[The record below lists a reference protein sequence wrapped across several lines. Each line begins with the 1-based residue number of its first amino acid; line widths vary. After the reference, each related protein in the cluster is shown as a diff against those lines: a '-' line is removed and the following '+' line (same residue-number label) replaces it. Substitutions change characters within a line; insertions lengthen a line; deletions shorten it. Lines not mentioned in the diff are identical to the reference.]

1 RHTRSK
7 RDWSSDVCSSDLY
20 VGELHHLPEGQKFL
34 SITCTSLRRI
44 ERDAKLWELWQLM
57 PVGNSFL
64 STWGF
69 GVSQVDFVTLRSLGL
84 ATIGR
89 EPAVHLGAPAPGEWR
104 ACEGPKG
111 SFSEPEG

>member
-1 RHTRSK
+1 M
-7 RDWSSDVCSSDLY
+7 
-20 VGELHHLPEGQKFL
+20 PEGQKFL
-34 SITCTSLRRI
+34 SITCMPLRGG
-44 ERDAKLWELWQLM
+44 EGDAKLWELWQLIA
-57 PVGNSFL
+57 VGNSFL
-64 STWGF
+64 ATWAF
-69 GVSQVDFVTLRSLGL
+69 GGSQVDFVTLRSLGL